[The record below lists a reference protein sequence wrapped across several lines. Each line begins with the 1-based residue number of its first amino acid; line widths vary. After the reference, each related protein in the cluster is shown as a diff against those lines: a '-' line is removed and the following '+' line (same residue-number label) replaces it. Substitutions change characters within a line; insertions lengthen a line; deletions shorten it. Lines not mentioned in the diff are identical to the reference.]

1 MFLLCINVLNFV
13 YIMKKGIIKI
23 VTSSF
28 MDTLKSVTLI
38 LEFCE
43 SLNLQS
49 MCHQKKNLFKSNLN
63 FKLKKH
69 NPTKERRF

>member
-1 MFLLCINVLNFV
+1 
-13 YIMKKGIIKI
+13 
-23 VTSSF
+23 